1 MFRTV
6 SWGLNTTNDKR
17 RRGRGLTSQRFVDL
31 VFHLSD
37 TQHDTTLCQNLLARS
52 LGSLLGLFQH
62 F

>member
-6 SWGLNTTNDKR
+6 SGEAQCKYDKTAE
-17 RRGRGLTSQRFVDL
+17 GRGLTSQRFVDL
-31 VFHLSD
+31 LFHLSD
-37 TQHDTTLCQNLLARS
+37 TQHDTTFCQNLLARS